1 MERFCIDSSKINIVE
16 QNIII
21 CLMYKQLLI
30 ANPDLALCLE
40 IYRHDLVCHTDVW
53 GQHFCFPQFK
63 NEETESQGS

>member
-1 MERFCIDSSKINIVE
+1 
-16 QNIII
+16 
-21 CLMYKQLLI
+21 MYKQLLI